1 MLLLSDNVERRS
13 VNVFVEC
20 VRLRLWA
27 SGAEGWSM
35 GPCSRGRVLVLGK
48 GMEIIYVL
56 NDGWT
61 L

>member
-1 MLLLSDNVERRS
+1 MSSSS
-13 VNVFVEC
+13 VFGQWILK
-20 VRLRLWA
+20 LRLWT
-27 SGAEGWSM
+27 SGAEGWST